1 MQSAIKHLTFN
12 QRTGVMNVI
21 QCFFMLE
28 YFLNAYFCPVFI
40 PTAEREKRQE
50 KEDKRQSSKKGIR
63 K

>member
-1 MQSAIKHLTFN
+1 
-12 QRTGVMNVI
+12 
-21 QCFFMLE
+21 MLE

-63 K
+63 KQIIRTAECNFLAKNTHDL